1 MLPSLIN
8 STFWHSGCALNSR
21 NTGRPQWKGV
31 FLICLLCFDM
41 LVMAC
46 VQGFNSD
53 SEDDNSD
60 DEGDDVEGMSGD
72 EQMGEQ
78 EDFEGS
84 DGFDE
89 ASCAS
94 SNIAAGTA
102 NTQYCA
108 HVQQHYC
115 KAMVSMHEAGC
126 IGCVCV

>member
-1 MLPSLIN
+1 
-8 STFWHSGCALNSR
+8 
-21 NTGRPQWKGV
+21 
-31 FLICLLCFDM
+31 
-41 LVMAC
+41 

-53 SEDDNSD
+53 SEEDHSD
-60 DEGDDVEGMSGD
+60 DEGDHVEGMSGD

-94 SNIAAGTA
+94 SNLPAGLASIVCCT
-102 NTQYCA
+102 

-115 KAMVSMHEAGC
+115 KAMVPMHEPKLYK
-126 IGCVCV
+126 CVHACVQTCTC